1 MRHSDSRSDDTYLRD
16 VSDSNPESVFNT
28 VNIFSYATCYAHL
41 RLSTSFDFKSSR
53 WSNSLGSERA
63 CLQVKETDAFTGG
76 TTLVDYSMLMFE
88 FDSGSISAANAPG
101 LGSCP
106 GGIKASLV
114 RNSEGPSFRTFDDYS
129 LGEAEIHVGKCLKT
143 IATEEAMERVEE
155 SAGLL
160 GVSVGCLLRLTG
172 VFSFC

>member
-1 MRHSDSRSDDTYLRD
+1 MLYDS
-16 VSDSNPESVFNT
+16 V
-28 VNIFSYATCYAHL
+28 A

-76 TTLVDYSMLMFE
+76 TTLVDYSMLLLE
-88 FDSGSISAANAPG
+88 FDSGSSSAANAPG
-101 LGSCP
+101 LGECP

-114 RNSEGPSFRTFDDYS
+114 RNSEGPSFRAFDDFS
-129 LGEAEIHVGKCLKT
+129 LGQGEIHVGECLRS
-143 IATEEAMERVEE
+143 IATEEAMKRVDE
-155 SAGLL
+155 SEDLL
-160 GVSVGCLLRLTG
+160 GVSVGSLLRATG